1 MEAPRA
7 RVCSQSRLVTPADL
21 LAFEDRWGKH
31 TGNKEE
37 AIRRELD
44 LTPARYYQLLGR
56 VIDTRQALEAH
67 PQLVNRLQRIRDER
81 RAQRAE
87 RRAA

>member
-1 MEAPRA
+1 MISA
-7 RVCSQSRLVTPADL
+7 TDL
-21 LAFEDRWGKH
+21 LAFEDRWGTH

-44 LTPARYYQLLGR
+44 LAPARYYQLLNR
-56 VIDTRQALEAH
+56 AIDSREALEVD
-67 PQLVNRLQRIRDER
+67 PQLVRRLQRTRDQRRSER
-81 RAQRAE
+81 TR